1 MYEEVHSFWD
11 NKYSPGCCTGIVSK
25 NPLCKKGMAMS
36 TTSTV
41 SKMKAQIREKAAIV
55 AIAHGK
61 QG

>member
-1 MYEEVHSFWD
+1 MQ
-11 NKYSPGCCTGIVSK
+11 
-25 NPLCKKGMAMS
+25 KGMAMS
-36 TTSTV
+36 AASTV